1 MSSTRQYFR
10 QSIRQRRHQL
20 SREAQRQAGL
30 DLVDIFAKQPEL
42 TCCQHIALY
51 LSTDGELNTTPLIH
65 WLWAQGKSVYLPVLH
80 PFSKG
85 HLLFL
90 HYQLDTPMAY
100 NKYGIMEPKLNK
112 WLVKPAKELDLI
124 CTPLVAFDA
133 QGHRLGMG
141 GGYYDRTL
149 STWFKTGQGAKPI
162 GLAHDCQYVKTLPI
176 ESWDIPLPQVV
187 TPTRSWQWNVYSRF
201 SQSK

>member
-1 MSSTRQYFR
+1 MSPTRQALR
-10 QSIRQRRHQL
+10 QHIRQRRNQL
-20 SREAQRQAGL
+20 PSDVQFQASQDLIHRAAQQAE
-30 DLVDIFAKQPEL
+30 FKHS
-42 TCCQHIALY
+42 QHIALY
-51 LSTDGELNTTPLIH
+51 LSTDGELDTMPLIK

-90 HYQLDTPMAY
+90 HYQFDTPMAY
-100 NKYGIMEPKLNK
+100 NQYGIIEPKLNK
-112 WLVKPAKELDLI
+112 QLVKPVKELDLI

-149 STWFKTGQGAKPI
+149 STWFHSGQGAKPI
-162 GLAHDCQYVKTLPI
+162 GLAHDCQYVETLPT
-176 ESWDIPLPQVV
+176 ESWDIPLPKIV
-187 TPTRSWQWNVYSRF
+187 TPTRSWQW
-201 SQSK
+201 KA